1 MWKQS
6 CPHWH
11 LCPKP
16 LFTSPSRLVTS
27 QQGQLSLFSVAVV
40 WPELVL
46 KEALAQSIQI
56 TLSSLC
62 LNKATGSC
70 KLYIIYLLW
79 SSAAKLCL
87 WRQEK
92 QTKRKINPRTT
103 KGKCPFLLS
112 LMTARRNIL
121 WLLSSHGPLHP
132 FPLLAFN
139 CSLWPRLVAIPH
151 WFAI

>member
-6 CPHWH
+6 CPRWH
-11 LCPKP
+11 PCPEL

-27 QQGQLSLFSVAVV
+27 QRGQPSLFSVAVV

-62 LNKATGSC
+62 LSKARSSC
-70 KLYIIYLLW
+70 QLYIICLLW

-92 QTKRKINPRTT
+92 QTKRKKKNPRTT
-103 KGKCPFLLS
+103 KGKCPSPLS
-112 LMTARRNIL
+112 FRTATGNIS
-121 WLLSSHGPLHP
+121 WLLSSLGPLHP

-139 CSLWPRLVAIPH
+139 CSLQPHLVAIPH
-151 WFAI
+151 

>member
-1 MWKQS
+1 MWEQS
-6 CPHWH
+6 CPHQH
-11 LCPKP
+11 PCPKL
-16 LFTSPSRLVTS
+16 LFMSSSRLVAS

-40 WPELVL
+40 WPELLL

-62 LNKATGSC
+62 LNKATSSHQ
-70 KLYIIYLLW
+70 LYIIYLLW

-92 QTKRKINPRTT
+92 QTKRKKSPGTT

-112 LMTARRNIL
+112 LRTVRGSVL
-121 WLLSSHGPLHP
+121 WLLSSLGPLHP
-132 FPLLAFN
+132 FPLLTFK
-139 CSLWPRLVAIPH
+139 CSLRPHLVAIPH
-151 WFAI
+151 

>member
-6 CPHWH
+6 YPHRH
-11 LCPKP
+11 PCPKL
-16 LFTSPSRLVTS
+16 LFMSPSRLVTS
-27 QQGQLSLFSVAVV
+27 QRGQLSLFSVAVV

-62 LNKATGSC
+62 LNKATSSRH
-70 KLYIIYLLW
+70 LYIICLLW

-92 QTKRKINPRTT
+92 QTKRKKNPRTI
-103 KGKCPFLLS
+103 KGKCLFLLS
-112 LMTARRNIL
+112 FRTARGNIL
-121 WLLSSHGPLHP
+121 WLLSSLGPLHP
-132 FPLLAFN
+132 FPSLAFN
-139 CSLWPRLVAIPH
+139 CSLRPHLVAIPH
-151 WFAI
+151 

>member
-6 CPHWH
+6 CPRRH
-11 LCPKP
+11 LCPKL

-27 QQGQLSLFSVAVV
+27 QRGQLSLFSVAVV

-62 LNKATGSC
+62 LNKATSSRQ
-70 KLYIIYLLW
+70 LYIIYLLW

-92 QTKRKINPRTT
+92 QTKRKKKNPRTT

-112 LMTARRNIL
+112 FRTARGNIL
-121 WLLSSHGPLHP
+121 WLLPSLGPLHL

-139 CSLWPRLVAIPH
+139 CSLWPHLVAIPH
-151 WFAI
+151 